1 MRNAIDH
8 LGRLT
13 ELRDRDLLDL
23 SLLQSI
29 RDLVRPD
36 ALAIHRV
43 AEGQPARWSSRLRL
57 QSAVTDGA
65 VAHAADA
72 VPLVEFDDL
81 PALDEHLLRARCL
94 HTGERQ
100 RSAGPPA
107 WSGFPMLAGERVEA
121 VLELHTRYPL
131 TRQESALVSGILQ
144 VFGNFRAL
152 LDYSERDT
160 LTGLL
165 NRKSFDTAFFKLLAE
180 GTGAGPA
187 GPDRRRGDAGP
198 VHWLGVIDIDH
209 FKRVND
215 RFGHLIGD
223 EVLLLVA
230 RLMNTSFR
238 ASDRLYRF
246 GGEEFVV
253 LLRGATE
260 AEALQAFDRFRAAV
274 ADYPM
279 PQVGRIT
286 VSAGVTR
293 LRPGDTPSAAFERA
307 DRATYHAK
315 NHGRDQVWSHEA
327 LVRDGNLQDD
337 DKSGVVVLF

>member
-29 RDLVRPD
+29 RDLVRPHAVTLYRADD
-36 ALAIHRV
+36 AQPPGWRSRLQLKARRV
-43 AEGQPARWSSRLRL
+43 AEQLGEEAPQ
-57 QSAVTDGA
+57 
-65 VAHAADA
+65 
-72 VPLVEFDDL
+72 VEFDGL
-81 PALDEHLLRARCL
+81 PAIDDHPPRAHCLLR
-94 HTGERQ
+94 GERQ
-100 RSAGPPA
+100 RQAGPPA
-107 WSGFPMLAGERVEA
+107 WTGFPMASGGRVVG
-121 VLELHTRYPL
+121 VLELDTRYPL
-131 TRQESALVSGILQ
+131 TREEAALVTGMLQ
-144 VFGNFRAL
+144 VFGNFQAL

-165 NRKSFDTAFFKLLAE
+165 NRKSFDSAFFKLLAD
-180 GTGAGPA
+180 GQGADPGMEE
-187 GPDRRRGDAGP
+187 RRRGQGRA

-209 FKRVND
+209 FKQVND
-215 RFGHLIGD
+215 RHGHLIGD

-230 RLMNTSFR
+230 QLMNSSFR

-260 AEALQAFDRFRAAV
+260 AEALQAFDRCRLAV
-274 ADYPM
+274 QGHEM
-279 PQVGRIT
+279 PQVGHIT
-286 VSAGVTR
+286 ISAGVTQ
-293 LRPGDTPSAAFERA
+293 LRAGDTPSAAFERA

-315 NHGRDQVWSHEA
+315 NQGRNQVWSHEA
-327 LVRDGNLQDD
+327 LVRAGRLQDN
-337 DKSGVVVLF
+337 DKTGGVEIF

>member
-29 RDLVRPD
+29 RDLVRP
-36 ALAIHRV
+36 ASLAIHR
-43 AEGQPARWSSRLRL
+43 AADGHPPRWSSRLRL
-57 QSAVTDGA
+57 AGKRPDVDDD
-65 VAHAADA
+65 DA
-72 VPLVEFDDL
+72 PMPVVEFDGL
-81 PALDEHLLRARCL
+81 PAFDDHPLRARCL
-94 HTGERQ
+94 VDGERQ
-100 RSAGPPA
+100 RHAGPPA
-107 WSGFPMLAGERVEA
+107 WNCFPMTASGRVVA
-121 VLELHTRYPL
+121 VLELQTRYPL
-131 TRQESALVSGILQ
+131 TREEAALVSGILQ

-165 NRKSFDTAFFKLLAE
+165 NRKSFDTAFFKLLGE
-180 GTGAGPA
+180 GQGADHGTPE
-187 GPDRRRGDAGP
+187 RRRGEGRA

-209 FKRVND
+209 FKSVND
-215 RFGHLIGD
+215 RYGHLIGD

-230 RLMNTSFR
+230 RLMNNSFR
-238 ASDRLYRF
+238 VSDRLYRF

-260 AEALQAFDRFRAAV
+260 DEAWQAFDRFRISV
-274 ADYPM
+274 KDYPM

-286 VSAGVTR
+286 VSAGLTQ
-293 LRPGDTPSAAFERA
+293 LRADDTPSAAFERA

-315 NHGRDQVWSHEA
+315 NHGRNQVWSHEA
-327 LVRDGNLQDD
+327 LVREGNLQDD
-337 DKSGVVVLF
+337 DKSGGVELF

>member
-1 MRNAIDH
+1 MRNAILH

-29 RDLVRPD
+29 RDLVRPL
-36 ALAIHRV
+36 ALALYRV
-43 AEGQPARWSSRLRL
+43 ADGDPPRWGSRLQLAARPPGDAADATLPVVEFEGLPPL
-57 QSAVTDGA
+57 Q
-65 VAHAADA
+65 AHAARA
-72 VPLVEFDDL
+72 
-81 PALDEHLLRARCL
+81 HCLLR
-94 HTGERQ
+94 GERQ
-100 RSAGPPA
+100 RHAGPPA
-107 WSGFPMLAGERVEA
+107 WSGFPVTAAGHVVG
-121 VLELHTRYPL
+121 VLELDTRYPL
-131 TRQESALVSGILQ
+131 TREEAALVTGMLQ

-165 NRKSFDTAFFKLLAE
+165 NRKSFDNAFFKLLADGQGADP
-180 GTGAGPA
+180 GTEE
-187 GPDRRRGDAGP
+187 RRRGEGRT

-209 FKRVND
+209 FKSVND

-230 RLMNTSFR
+230 RLMTSSFR
-238 ASDRLYRF
+238 VSDRLYRF

-260 AEALQAFDRFRAAV
+260 AEALQAFDRFRSAV
-274 ADYPM
+274 QGYHM

-286 VSAGVTR
+286 ISAGVTQ
-293 LRPGDTPSAAFERA
+293 LRAGDTPSAAFERA

-315 NHGRDQVWSHEA
+315 NQGRNQVWSHET
-327 LVRDGNLQDD
+327 LVRSGRLQDD
-337 DKSGVVVLF
+337 EKTGGVELF